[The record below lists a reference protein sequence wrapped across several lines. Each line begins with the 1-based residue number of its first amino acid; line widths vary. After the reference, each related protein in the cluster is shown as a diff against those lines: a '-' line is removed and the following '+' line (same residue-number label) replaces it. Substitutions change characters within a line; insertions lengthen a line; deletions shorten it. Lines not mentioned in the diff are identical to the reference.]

1 MIEKNIV
8 YSTDGGNFCPKCEKK
23 IYKCIC
29 SNRTKNYMCSRP
41 IFIEKQTAGRRG
53 KPVNVIKN
61 VPLQKADLKKL
72 AKDHKALANRVAQ
85 QPKLL
90 AQAQAQA
97 PVPEKPPVQEMAF
110 SLRTP
115 PGKRAITVKVDS
127 LSAVGGL
134 VNPGDFVDIIAH
146 LEMPDDM
153 DIVSSKKKK
162 KQKTQTVTTVLFQN
176 LQSF

>member
-8 YSTDGGNFCPKCEKK
+8 YSTDVGNFCPKCEKK

-72 AKDHKALANRVAQ
+72 AKELRKILESEGHVLTE
-85 QPKLL
+85 KL
-90 AQAQAQA
+90 
-97 PVPEKPPVQEMAF
+97 
-110 SLRTP
+110 SYR
-115 PGKRAITVKVDS
+115 
-127 LSAVGGL
+127 GL
-134 VNPGDFVDIIAH
+134 TRI
-146 LEMPDDM
+146 E
-153 DIVSSKKKK
+153 
-162 KQKTQTVTTVLFQN
+162 
-176 LQSF
+176 